1 MLQLFFFAFGLGLTI
16 VATPGTITVQAVR
29 TGLERGFDAA
39 LSVQIG
45 ALAGVVLWGGVGLM
59 GATLIT
65 QNLLARLL
73 LSTVSIVLLLWLMG
87 RAFRDAVKGHMLES
101 VSSRVHQDFVLGAVL
116 SLVNPLPIALWLGI
130 GSSVISSPSPIE
142 VVVFFAGLISSA
154 LLWSFFLAGITAWGQ
169 RFITP
174 LLFRIV
180 SLMCGLALGVI
191 AVKLA
196 RNVIMLLI
204 GS

>member
-1 MLQLFFFAFGLGLTI
+1 MLQLFLSAFGLGLTI

-29 TGLERGFDAA
+29 TGLERGFGAA

-65 QNLLARLL
+65 ENMLARLF
-73 LSTVSIVLLLWLMG
+73 LSSVSIVLLLWLMV
-87 RAFRDAVKGHMLES
+87 RALRDAVKGQMLES
-101 VSSRVHQDFVLGAVL
+101 VSARARDDFVLGVVL
-116 SLVNPLPIALWLGI
+116 SLVNPLPFALWLGI
-130 GSSVISSPSPIE
+130 GSGMISSPSPIE
-142 VVVFFAGLISSA
+142 VVVLFGGLISSA
-154 LLWSFFLAGITAWGQ
+154 MLWSFFLAAITAWGQ